1 MFPWLNRY
9 LSRWVLIPIIMT
21 GYCGYGYALEIK
33 PLQSDHMVIDRQQ
46 EMNGYRWFQ
55 GAAKKVSGRYF
66 ADKEERVNGMLHR
79 QVWEIGAD
87 VDLNEAHQFIF
98 SQVLPYNADVIFDC
112 RGLDCGVSNVW
123 ANQLFGVSQLY
134 GRDTEQ
140 DYTTVSFV
148 LDKQPYILSVYT
160 VQRGNRRV
168 YQLVD
173 MLALKGD
180 VVPVSEVV
188 GNIEHGHLAFNPEDL
203 QDRRKAVELAV
214 VRLAEHPELRLLIVG
229 RSTGGSFSQNLEDS
243 RKLAG
248 QEKTE
253 LVTAGVEESRI
264 DTLGIGDYD
273 SDANGSLLTIN
284 SLVELW
290 FR

>member
-1 MFPWLNRY
+1 
-9 LSRWVLIPIIMT
+9 MT